1 MSKYILITRIFRSDI
16 QTLGMLNVI
25 DKNTL
30 KADITART
38 VELPW
43 KDNQRN
49 ISCIPP
55 GKYPG
60 ELRTSEKYGLHVH
73 IKKVPNRSYILI
85 HPANFVRQ
93 LRGCIAPGKAHTDI
107 DGDGY
112 RDVTSSRDTVAEI
125 VAALPQKFDVIIEE
139 KNL

>member
-1 MSKYILITRIFRSDI
+1 MSKTILISRFFRNNI
-16 QTLGMLNVI
+16 QTLGVLNVI
-25 DKNTL
+25 NNQASNTEV
-30 KADITART
+30 TART

-60 ELRTSEKYGLHVH
+60 ELRTSEKYGKHVH
-73 IKKVPNRSYILI
+73 IKEVPNRSYILI
-85 HPANFVRQ
+85 HPANFVSQ
-93 LRGCIAPGKAHTDI
+93 LRGCIAPGQAHIDI

-125 VAALPQKFDVIIEE
+125 VAALPEKFDVVIEE
-139 KNL
+139 NNL

>member
-1 MSKYILITRIFRSDI
+1 MSKYILISRFFRNDK
-16 QTLGMLNVI
+16 QTLGVLNVI
-25 DKNTL
+25 DSKSEKSEL
-30 KADITART
+30 YAKT

-73 IKKVPNRSYILI
+73 IKEVPDRSYILI

-93 LRGCIAPGKAHTDI
+93 LRGCIAPGKSHTDI

-112 RDVTSSRDTVAEI
+112 RDVISSRDTVSKI
-125 VAALPQKFDVIIEE
+125 VAALPRKFDVIIEE
-139 KNL
+139 SNL